1 MKKIRNEEID
11 RNAEELFDG
20 EEFDDDLLDDNATWK
35 LTPKACLEIAINDTD
50 ISDVNFFL
58 DDEKSRKFESV
69 YAILEKRMN
78 DAGYIT
84 DENGETKDN
93 TDSDKPIVIFE
104 KTIRGFYPLATDE
117 QISAAWDLFVYHMER
132 QGNISKRD

>member
-50 ISDVNFFL
+50 NSLGREFL
-58 DDEKSRKFESV
+58 CFWVSS
-69 YAILEKRMN
+69 
-78 DAGYIT
+78 
-84 DENGETKDN
+84 
-93 TDSDKPIVIFE
+93 
-104 KTIRGFYPLATDE
+104 
-117 QISAAWDLFVYHMER
+117 LFICLRAEM
-132 QGNISKRD
+132 